1 MVGQSRSTRL
11 SLSTQVEERCFFS
24 VRYRHIKILITDEC
38 VLGRSISA
46 CMKAYESL
54 LNPPPNPRTSHYSGN
69 VYEQLSPAAAGAR
82 KRPLPD
88 EEPLTTADRM
98 IQAHPFPTVNKPA
111 TADPAHQFTSPIP
124 PTTREPPQKKR
135 GRPSKEEHERR
146 VREAAQRGQ
155 VYPPPKKIKTPR
167 QSLEGVESGA
177 VATAS
182 GIVEG
187 ATEEGSTGRKKAKK
201 AKTTSSAMH
210 LAPDIPARVSS
221 LEATARAA
229 EQMQTDTERHVEGT
243 IPEAQGSGFSA
254 QENLLAG
261 MREHI
266 AREDAD
272 AMQSGSTRRQ
282 QSAPGTELKMDL
294 AIPNTNERTFTTQ
307 KEGEPAH

>member
-1 MVGQSRSTRL
+1 
-11 SLSTQVEERCFFS
+11 
-24 VRYRHIKILITDEC
+24 
-38 VLGRSISA
+38 
-46 CMKAYESL
+46 MKAYESL
-54 LNPPPNPRTSHYSGN
+54 LNPPPDPRTSYYSGN
-69 VYEQLSPAAAGAR
+69 VYEQLSPAAVGAR
-82 KRPLPD
+82 KRPPPD
-88 EEPLTTADRM
+88 EEPPTAADRM

-111 TADPAHQFTSPIP
+111 TADLVHQFTSPLP

-167 QSLEGVESGA
+167 QSLEGPQGVESGA
-177 VATAS
+177 VVTPS
-182 GIVEG
+182 GIVAG

-229 EQMQTDTERHVEGT
+229 ERMQIDTERIMEGT
-243 IPEAQGSGFSA
+243 IPEAQASELSA

-261 MREHI
+261 MREHV
-266 AREDAD
+266 AQEDAD
-272 AMQSGSTRRQ
+272 AIQSGSTRRQ
-282 QSAPGTELKMDL
+282 QSAPGTELKMDS
-294 AIPNTNERTFTTQ
+294 AIPNTNERTVTTQ
-307 KEGEPAH
+307 KEGEPAN